1 MSNIRQKQVFIDKDI
16 FKLSSE
22 DRQALVD
29 AFVWLI
35 NEDKKQ
41 NPGLYSE
48 IKGEQAIIEKE

>member
-1 MSNIRQKQVFIDKDI
+1 MSNIRHKQVFIDKDI